1 MIQSPAPE
9 WPFQQVCMDYF
20 FIGDHAYLV
29 IVDRYSG
36 WPSVFHFRPGQTT
49 APYLLAVLC
58 NHFATFGIPEESS
71 SDGGP
76 QFESEAFRN
85 FLRTWGIH
93 FRLSS
98 VGYAQSNGRA
108 EVGVKTM
115 KKLPHNNISPD
126 GSLNNNKVLRARILQ
141 YSSP

>member
-1 MIQSPAPE
+1 MSASINNYRVNCRDCQENAPSQSAEPMIQSPAPE

-49 APYLLAVLC
+49 APYLLAVLR

-71 SDGGP
+71 SDCNLNLKHSAIFSAHG
-76 QFESEAFRN
+76 EYTSAFP
-85 FLRTWGIH
+85 LLVT
-93 FRLSS
+93 
-98 VGYAQSNGRA
+98 
-108 EVGVKTM
+108 
-115 KKLPHNNISPD
+115 HNPMEEQ
-126 GSLNNNKVLRARILQ
+126 R
-141 YSSP
+141 